1 LAACSSIIV
10 ILNNA
15 AVEKLSIRV
24 LSNMAMVLEQT
35 ANPASS
41 DWRFWI
47 LACRLVE
54 PL

>member
-1 LAACSSIIV
+1 LAARSSIIV

-24 LSNMAMVLEQT
+24 LSNMTMVLEQT

-41 DWRFWI
+41 DWHFWI